1 MLNGVRSILENEYEH
16 LKARIHVRAVRY
28 GFSRCD
34 VEDILHDA
42 IVIILE
48 NSLRPDE
55 YYEAISKALS
65 RARYRRHG

>member
-1 MLNGVRSILENEYEH
+1 MLSTYKRELELEYER

-65 RARYRRHG
+65 RARHRRHG